1 MQIDQLQQ
9 QAQLAYDHELAKRNI
24 QQQMQSRLTVHHN
37 DGVFVVDSE
46 LICFLNSW
54 EEDQLILLDSYSFP
68 IMINRLELLKKAKQR
83 YQEVMNEWKLAW
95 DQQTKIRSAK
105 NV

>member
-1 MQIDQLQQ
+1 MQIEQLQQ

-37 DGVFVVDSE
+37 SGVFQIDPV
-46 LICFLNSW
+46 LICFLTSW
-54 EEDQLILLDSYSFP
+54 DEEDIVLLDSYNIP
-68 IMINRLELLKKAKQR
+68 IQVQKTKLLSDAKQR
-83 YQEVMNEWKLAW
+83 YSEVMNEWKLAW
-95 DQQTKIRSAK
+95 EEQSKIRSAK